1 MLAYVGGRLLQA
13 IPVVILTS
21 VFVFVFIRLLPGD
34 PAVTLAGQRATPEQV
49 AALRH
54 NFGLDQPI
62 VVQYVTWVQ
71 KLVTGDFGTSYVT
84 NRPVAQLV
92 MQRVPAT
99 IHLAVGALLVMLLV
113 GVPLGIFSAV
123 RPRHPLNRVVAVLT
137 SLALA
142 TPTFW
147 LGILLVLFFAVDLH
161 WLPASGFTSFTADPV
176 GSIRLLILP
185 SLTLG
190 AYATGVLIRFL
201 KASILDV
208 AHADFVRTANAKG
221 LTERLVVGRHILRIA
236 LLPVVTMMAIQFGYL
251 LGGAVITEAIFGW
264 PGLGGLIL
272 DAINNQDYL
281 IVQATMLLL
290 VQTFIVVNVLADV
303 CYAVLDPRIRYAR

>member
-13 IPVVILTS
+13 IPVVFLTS
-21 VFVFVFIRLLPGD
+21 VFVFVFIRLVPGD

-49 AALRH
+49 ATLRH
-54 NFGLDQPI
+54 NFGLDQPL
-62 VVQYVTWVQ
+62 VVQYVTWVE
-71 KLVTGDFGTSYVT
+71 KLATGDLGTSYAT
-84 NRPVAQLV
+84 NQPVSLLI

-99 IHLAVGALLVMLLV
+99 IHLAVGALLVMLLF
-113 GVPLGIFSAV
+113 GIPLGIFTAV
-123 RPRHPLNRVVAVLT
+123 RPDHPFSRLVALLNSV
-137 SLALA
+137 ALA

-147 LGILLVLFFAVDLH
+147 LGILLVLFFAVNLH
-161 WLPASGFTSFTADPV
+161 WLPASGFVSFTSDPI

-190 AYATGVLIRFL
+190 AYATAVLIRFL
-201 KASILDV
+201 RSSILDV
-208 AHADFVRTANAKG
+208 GHADFVRTANAKG
-221 LTERLVVGRHILRIA
+221 LPERHVVGRHLLRIA

-264 PGLGGLIL
+264 PGLGSLIL
-272 DAINNQDYL
+272 DAINNQDYV

-290 VQTFIVVNVLADV
+290 VQTFIVINVLADV

>member
-13 IPVVILTS
+13 IPVVLLTS
-21 VFVFVFIRLLPGD
+21 VFVFVFIRLVPGD
-34 PAVTLAGQRATPEQV
+34 PAVTMAGQRATPEQV

-54 NFGLDQPI
+54 NFGLDQPM
-62 VVQYVTWVQ
+62 VVQYVTWINR
-71 KLVTGDFGTSYVT
+71 LATGDFGTSYAT
-84 NRPVAQLV
+84 NRPVSQLI

-99 IHLAVGALLVMLLV
+99 AHLAVGALLVMLLV

-123 RPRHPLNRVVAVLT
+123 RPGHPLSRLVAVLT
-137 SLALA
+137 SVALA

-161 WLPASGFTSFTADPV
+161 WLPASGFVSVTADPI
-176 GSIRLLILP
+176 GSVKLLILP
-185 SLTLG
+185 SVTLG
-190 AYATGVLIRFL
+190 LYGTAVLIRFL

-208 AHADFVRTANAKG
+208 AHTDFVRTATAKG
-221 LTERLVVGRHILRIA
+221 LTERLVVGRHMLRIA

-264 PGLGGLIL
+264 PGLGSLIL
-272 DAINNQDYL
+272 DAINNQDYQ
-281 IVQATMLLL
+281 IVQATMLLF
-290 VQTFIVVNVLADV
+290 VQTFIIINVLADV
-303 CYAVLDPRIRYAR
+303 GYAVLDPRIRYAR

>member
-34 PAVTLAGQRATPEQV
+34 PAVTMAGQRATPEQV

-99 IHLAVGALLVMLLV
+99 IHLAVGALLVMVVV

>member
-99 IHLAVGALLVMLLV
+99 IHLAVGALLVMVVV

-142 TPTFW
+142 KPTFW

>member
-1 MLAYVGGRLLQA
+1 VTWLGRL
-13 IPVVILTS
+13 T
-21 VFVFVFIRLLPGD
+21 
-34 PAVTLAGQRATPEQV
+34 
-49 AALRH
+49 
-54 NFGLDQPI
+54 
-62 VVQYVTWVQ
+62 
-71 KLVTGDFGTSYVT
+71 TGDVGTSYFT
-84 NRPVAQLV
+84 NRPVAELV
-92 MQRVPAT
+92 LQRVPAT
-99 IHLAVGALLVMLLV
+99 IHLAVGALVVMLTV

-123 RPRHPLNRVVAVLT
+123 RPRHPLTRVVAILN

-147 LGILLVLFFAVDLH
+147 LGILLVLLFAVNLH
-161 WLPASGFTSFTADPV
+161 WLPASGFASFTADPL
-176 GSIRLLILP
+176 GSVRQLVLP

-190 AYATGVLIRFL
+190 AYGTAVLIRFL
-201 KASILDV
+201 RSSILDV

-236 LLPVVTMMAIQFGYL
+236 LPPVVTMMAIQFGYL

-272 DAINNQDYL
+272 DAINNQDYQ

-290 VQTFIVVNVLADV
+290 VQTFIVINVLADV

>member
-99 IHLAVGALLVMLLV
+99 IHLAVGALLVMVVV

-161 WLPASGFTSFTADPV
+161 WLPASGFTSFTADPF

>member
-1 MLAYVGGRLLQA
+1 MLAYVAGRLLQA
-13 IPVVILTS
+13 IPVVLLTS
-21 VFVFVFIRLLPGD
+21 VFVFVFIRLVPGD

-54 NFGLDQPI
+54 NFGLDQPM

-71 KLVTGDFGTSYVT
+71 HIATGDFGTSYVT
-84 NRPVAQLV
+84 NRPVSQLV
-92 MQRVPAT
+92 LQRVPAT
-99 IHLAVGALLVMLLV
+99 IHLAVGALVVMLLI

-123 RPRHPLNRVVAVLT
+123 RPGHMVTRVVAVLN
-137 SLALA
+137 SIALA

-147 LGILLVLFFAVDLH
+147 LGILLVLLFAVELH
-161 WLPASGFTSFTADPV
+161 WLPASGFASITADPL
-176 GSIRLLILP
+176 GAIKLLILP
-185 SLTLG
+185 SITLG
-190 AYATGVLIRFL
+190 LYGTAVLIRFL
-201 KASILDV
+201 KSSILEV
-208 AHADFVRTANAKG
+208 THADFVRTATAKG

-272 DAINNQDYL
+272 DAINNQDYQ

-290 VQTFIVVNVLADV
+290 VQTFIIINVLADV
-303 CYAVLDPRIRYAR
+303 CYAVLDPRIRYRG

>member
-1 MLAYVGGRLLQA
+1 MLAYVGGRFLQA
-13 IPVVILTS
+13 IPVVFLTS
-21 VFVFVFIRLLPGD
+21 IFVFVFIRLVPGD

-54 NFGLDQPI
+54 NFGLDQPM
-62 VVQYVTWVQ
+62 VVQYVTWIER
-71 KLVTGDFGTSYVT
+71 LATGDFGTSYVT
-84 NRPVAQLV
+84 NRPISQLI

-99 IHLAVGALLVMLLV
+99 AHLAVGALLVMLMF
-113 GVPLGIFSAV
+113 GVPLGIFTAV
-123 RPRHPLNRVVAVLT
+123 RPAHPISRVVALFN
-137 SLALA
+137 SIALA

-147 LGILLVLFFAVDLH
+147 LGILLVLFFAVDLR
-161 WLPASGFTSFTADPV
+161 WVPASGFVSITSDPV
-176 GSIRLLILP
+176 GSIKLLILP

-190 AYATGVLIRFL
+190 TYGTAVLIRFL
-201 KASILDV
+201 RSSILDV

-290 VQTFIVVNVLADV
+290 VQVFIGVNVLADV
-303 CYAVLDPRIRYAR
+303 CYAVLDPRIRYAG

>member
-13 IPVVILTS
+13 IPVVFLTS
-21 VFVFVFIRLLPGD
+21 IFVFVFIRLVPGD
-34 PAVTLAGQRATPEQV
+34 PAVTMAGQRATPEQV

-54 NFGLDQPI
+54 NFGLDQPMA
-62 VVQYVTWVQ
+62 VQYVTWVER
-71 KLVTGDFGTSYVT
+71 LATGDFGTSYVT
-84 NRPVAQLV
+84 NRPVSQLIL
-92 MQRVPAT
+92 QRVPAT
-99 IHLAVGALLVMLLV
+99 AHLAVGALAVMLLF
-113 GVPLGIFSAV
+113 GVPLGIFCAV
-123 RPRHPLNRVVAVLT
+123 RPRHALSRVVALLNSV
-137 SLALA
+137 ALA

-161 WLPASGFTSFTADPV
+161 WLPASGFASITSDPV
-176 GSIRLLILP
+176 GSLRLLILP

-190 AYATGVLIRFL
+190 AYGSAVLIRFL
-201 KASILDV
+201 KSSILDV

-281 IVQATMLLL
+281 IVQTTMLLL
-290 VQTFIVVNVLADV
+290 VQVFIVVNVLADV
-303 CYAVLDPRIRYAR
+303 CYAVLDPRIRYGG

>member
-1 MLAYVGGRLLQA
+1 MLAYVAGRLLQA
-13 IPVVILTS
+13 VPVVILTS
-21 VFVFVFIRLLPGD
+21 VFVFVFIRLVPGD

-54 NFGLDQPI
+54 NFGLDQPM
-62 VVQYVTWVQ
+62 VVQYVTWIER
-71 KLVTGDFGTSYVT
+71 LAAGDFGTSYVT
-84 NRPVAQLV
+84 NRPVSQLII
-92 MQRVPAT
+92 QRVPAT
-99 IHLAVGALLVMLLV
+99 AHLAVGALLVMLLF

-123 RPRHPLNRVVAVLT
+123 RPGHPLSRLVAVFN
-137 SLALA
+137 SVALA

-161 WLPASGFTSFTADPV
+161 WLPASGFVSITSDPI
-176 GSIRLLILP
+176 GSVKLLILP
-185 SLTLG
+185 SVTLG
-190 AYATGVLIRFL
+190 LYGTAVLIRFL
-201 KASILDV
+201 KSSILDV
-208 AHADFVRTANAKG
+208 AHADFVRTATAKG

-264 PGLGGLIL
+264 PGLGSLIL

-281 IVQATMLLL
+281 IVQATMLLF
-290 VQTFIVVNVLADV
+290 VQTFIIINVLADV
-303 CYAVLDPRIRYAR
+303 SYAVLDPRIRYAR

>member
-99 IHLAVGALLVMLLV
+99 IHLAVGALLVMVVV

-290 VQTFIVVNVLADV
+290 VQTFIVVNVLAGV

>member
-99 IHLAVGALLVMLLV
+99 IHLAVGALLVMVVV